1 MKQSGFLDI
10 VLLMRLSK
18 GSGRDIL
25 HGFSTATRRLRVR
38 WSLTVLNIAADT
50 VRRALAPGV
59 DGVVAHGLVTG
70 VEDAFASFPGPLVYI
85 GQVHPALANRCWPTA
100 FVHVDDEASGRMG
113 AEFLMS
119 LGRFRTWGFV
129 SSYGIFGLA
138 QKGLAQKRLQ
148 GFRNRLAEKGFKV
161 AVLENSFGPN
171 GDERLVQ
178 WLRSLPRPI
187 AVMAEQDSVALA
199 VLKAASRIR
208 LRVPGDLALVGV
220 DNDELLCETS
230 EPTLASIAVDHQRL
244 GALAAEALR
253 RLLADGNLGRLS
265 PMVPPTGVVERQSA
279 RPVIPGTALAERA
292 VAFIRRNA
300 TEGIAAADVA
310 AHLGVSRRLADLRFR
325 QATGESILGMI
336 LRLRLEAVKRKL
348 AETDMAIGQITAS
361 CGFHSE
367 TRAKHLF
374 KERFGCS
381 MREWR
386 RLNRR

>member
-1 MKQSGFLDI
+1 MKQSDILDI
-10 VLLMRLSK
+10 VLLLRLSK

-25 HGFSTATRRLRVR
+25 HGFSTAARRMRAR
-38 WSLTVLNIAADT
+38 WALSVVSYEDDSSAET
-50 VRRALAPGV
+50 VRRALVPGA
-59 DGVVAHGLVTG
+59 DGLVTHG
-70 VEDAFASFPGPLVYI
+70 LIAGFEDAFASFPGPLVFI
-85 GQVHPALANRCWPTA
+85 GQIHPALVNRSWPTA

-113 AEFLMS
+113 AEYLMS
-119 LGRFRTWGFV
+119 LSRFRTWGFV
-129 SSYGIFGLA
+129 SAYGIFS
-138 QKGLAQKRLQ
+138 LAQKRLQ

-161 AVLENSFGPN
+161 AVLENSFQPN
-171 GDERLVQ
+171 GDERLAQ

-265 PMVPPTGVVERQSA
+265 PKVPPTGVVERQSA
-279 RPVIPGTALAERA
+279 RSVIPGMALAERA

-300 TEGIAAADVA
+300 TEGIGAADVA

-361 CGFHSE
+361 CGFRSE

-374 KERFGCS
+374 KERFGCP